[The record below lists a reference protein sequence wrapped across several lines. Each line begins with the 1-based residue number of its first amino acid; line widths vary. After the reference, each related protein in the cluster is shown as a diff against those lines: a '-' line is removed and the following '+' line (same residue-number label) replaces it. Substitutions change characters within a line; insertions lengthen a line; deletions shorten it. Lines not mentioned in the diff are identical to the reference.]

1 MHRVGSV
8 RRQGAQHRV
17 EHVRCL
23 HLFVERSSRVCRDL
37 GRRPQTVAF
46 RFVGGKPA
54 DLDALNQSL
63 VVELQERGIA
73 APSTT
78 RVGGNLAIR
87 VNITNHRTRA
97 EDLELLLREA
107 RKVGGELAA
116 N

>member
-1 MHRVGSV
+1 MGSSL
-8 RRQGAQHRV
+8 RGSFQQASAAIGGIRIP
-17 EHVRCL
+17 
-23 HLFVERSSRVCRDL
+23 S
-37 GRRPQTVAF
+37 
-46 RFVGGKPA
+46 VGGKRS
-54 DLDALNQSL
+54 DVDALNQSV
-63 VVELQERGIA
+63 VVELQEGGIA

-107 RKVGGELAA
+107 RKVGAELAA